1 MLRYVVCLPGSYA
14 PTDPSSSAQ
23 WNFVAE
29 KLQEVDRRRTPWVA
43 VMFHTPW
50 WGWVVVMGGDGLVV
64 LKGNCWAF

>member
-1 MLRYVVCLPGSYA
+1 MLRFVVCLPGSYA

-50 WGWVVVMGGDGLVV
+50 WGLGGDGWGWVGW
-64 LKGNCWAF
+64 LKGNSWVF